1 MFGLGKSKTQGYEV
15 KVIMGD
21 FYDNQMLLERAKARI
36 ERLTAK
42 LARCKNRKTGL
53 IRLDQRII
61 KEIERDI
68 KRWEAQEDL
77 LILILN
83 VEERGIKA

>member
-21 FYDNQMLLERAKARI
+21 FYDNRMLLERAKARI

-42 LARCKNRKTGL
+42 LERCHKLKFK
-53 IRLDQRII
+53 
-61 KEIERDI
+61 KEIEQDI
-68 KRWEAQEDL
+68 KRWEVQKDL

-83 VEERGIKA
+83 VEERGIKV